1 MEREARD
8 MVWHSHHRM
17 ERERVLQR
25 EREWER
31 ERGLMRPASTLL
43 DQQPMMQET
52 WVMLGKTPGKDVRH
66 VERTTD
72 RRDTTHSEDHLQQ
85 QPACDVSPNAID
97 SETSPRAVCESSA
110 RDPAILL
117 SIPRL
122 GLKSSSPEPD
132 VQQQCPG
139 SHGDELRRRTEARA
153 PVNVLEPGNV
163 CIAAPGRIPSRPA
176 FDRED
181 YDSEHNGRAT
191 SQVAV
196 MPSSLSSSQAQ
207 LHWGTHDASSA
218 SPEARQ
224 LSGAVTPLNGGHDPL
239 QNPPT
244 LSLIGHCPSTTD
256 SQPALHSRVKA
267 EADLGQMTI
276 DRTQASRLHDSPPHV
291 FIERPRVHIL
301 HGRPDSPVEVFAC
314 VVYVSN
320 EYPVGKI

>member
-1 MEREARD
+1 M
-8 MVWHSHHRM
+8 
-17 ERERVLQR
+17 
-25 EREWER
+25 
-31 ERGLMRPASTLL
+31 
-43 DQQPMMQET
+43 
-52 WVMLGKTPGKDVRH
+52 
-66 VERTTD
+66 
-72 RRDTTHSEDHLQQ
+72 
-85 QPACDVSPNAID
+85 
-97 SETSPRAVCESSA
+97 
-110 RDPAILL
+110 
-117 SIPRL
+117 
-122 GLKSSSPEPD
+122 
-132 VQQQCPG
+132 
-139 SHGDELRRRTEARA
+139 
-153 PVNVLEPGNV
+153 
-163 CIAAPGRIPSRPA
+163 CIAAPGRIPSRSA

-191 SQVAV
+191 SQVEV

-267 EADLGQMTI
+267 EADLKQMTI
-276 DRTQASRLHDSPPHV
+276 DRTQASRLHDSPPRV

-314 VVYVSN
+314 VCTRVYVSN
-320 EYPVGKI
+320 EYPVGEYDEYGHLS